1 MNGTIN
7 TTLNINAIIQDNQEI
22 KGKLNSKVVK
32 GTIYD
37 QNNKLKGTIQSG
49 LSVLGSI
56 SGNDSLVATIVPSTI
71 TYPNY
76 DGEYI
81 IIPKVEEQILD
92 TKNKITRENIEVK
105 EIPYL
110 ETSNEYGY
118 TITIA

>member
-37 QNNKLKGTIQSG
+37 QNNKLKGKIQSG

-71 TYPNY
+71 SFPNY

-81 IIPKVEEQILD
+81 ITPKVEEQILD

-105 EIPYL
+105 KIPYL

>member
-7 TTLNINAIIQDNQEI
+7 TTSNINAIIQDNQEI

-37 QNNKLKGTIQSG
+37 QDNKLKGKIQSG

-71 TYPNY
+71 SFPNY

-81 IIPKVEEQILD
+81 ITPKVEEQILD

>member
-71 TYPNY
+71 SFPNY

-81 IIPKVEEQILD
+81 ITPKVEEQILD

-105 EIPYL
+105 KIPYL

>member
-32 GTIYD
+32 CTIYD
-37 QNNKLKGTIQSG
+37 QDNKLKGTIQSG

-71 TYPNY
+71 SFPNY

-81 IIPKVEEQILD
+81 VFPKVEEQILD

>member
-37 QNNKLKGTIQSG
+37 QDNKLKGTIQSG

-56 SGNDSLVATIVPSTI
+56 SGDDSLVATIVPSTI
-71 TYPNY
+71 SFPNY

-81 IIPKVEEQILD
+81 VVPKVEEQILD

>member
-92 TKNKITRENIEVK
+92 TKNKITRENIEIK

>member
-71 TYPNY
+71 SFPNY

-81 IIPKVEEQILD
+81 IVPKVEEQILD

>member
-37 QNNKLKGTIQSG
+37 QDNKLKGTIQSG

-71 TYPNY
+71 SFPNY

-81 IIPKVEEQILD
+81 IVPKVEEQILD

>member
-71 TYPNY
+71 TFPNY